1 MSNLNPE
8 NEHGNMSTV
17 FRHVLRQFIKDIHT
31 CVPGIVEAYSQGEK
45 RLQVRPAIRLVK
57 SDGTSLSRPPIIDV
71 PVVWPSGGG
80 ISLVFPLGV
89 GETVLLCFSER
100 GIGEFKKIFGESL
113 PDMVGLFSETD
124 AIAIAGFGGLSINPA
139 TSQGGSFQDDE
150 GRNYVFVER
159 GRVKIHST
167 RKVEIQAD
175 SEVEITAPLTEVRGP
190 AVIRGDV
197 AIYGDVNVFG
207 DDEGG
212 IGNLTIRANTR
223 IQGTLEN
230 NGTNVGSN
238 HRHGGVDRG
247 GGITDG
253 PQ

>member
-1 MSNLNPE
+1 MTQINPE

-17 FRHVLRQFIKDIHT
+17 FRHVLSQFIKNIHT
-31 CVPGIVEAYSQGEK
+31 SVPGIVEAYSQGEK

-80 ISLVFPLGV
+80 LSLVFPLKI

-124 AIAIAGFGGLSINPA
+124 AIAIAGFGGLSISPA
-139 TSQGGSFQDDE
+139 TSSGASLQDDE
-150 GRNYVFVER
+150 GDNYLFVQK
-159 GRVKIHST
+159 GLVKIRS
-167 RKVEIQAD
+167 RSKVEIQANR
-175 SEVEITAPLTEVRGP
+175 EVEITAPLTEVRGP
-190 AVIRGDV
+190 AIIRGNV
-197 AIYGDVNVFG
+197 AIYGNVDVYG
-207 DDEGG
+207 DDDGG
-212 IGNLTIRANTR
+212 LGRFTIRANTEV
-223 IQGTLEN
+223 QGTLRN
-230 NGTNVGSN
+230 NGVNVGN
-238 HRHGGVDRG
+238 THRHGGVDRG
-247 GGITDG
+247 GSTTNG